1 MRSADYVIKRLAFAL
16 FTIVMAIT
24 INFFLFRVIPG
35 SAVTDLARV
44 PNATPQLRHALTV
57 EFGLN
62 QSKLHQYFTY
72 LWQLLHGNM
81 GISYVNQ
88 QAVFP
93 QLMNDLKNTIPMV
106 TIGTVAA
113 IIIGVF
119 FGIVSAWRRDSAID
133 HASTSLAIAFYS
145 FPPQFLGLVLLI
157 LFAGTLPSSGMEYPL
172 AGVFTSVGFW
182 SRLQDIG
189 IHMVLPAATLCLT
202 LYGEFTLIM
211 RSSMLETLGEDYVL
225 TARAKGL
232 RNSKIVVRHAFRNA
246 LLPIVTLV
254 ALSLGWIVGGA
265 IIIEFIF
272 TWPGIGWAMW
282 EAVSQRDYPMLQGG
296 FLVLAIAVVACNFI
310 ADLAYFKL
318 DPRVTE

>member
-1 MRSADYVIKRLAFAL
+1 MRSADYVIKRFVFAL
-16 FTIVMAIT
+16 FTIFMAIT
-24 INFFLFRVIPG
+24 INFFLFRIIPG

-62 QSKLHQYFTY
+62 QSKWHQYVTY
-72 LWQLLHGNM
+72 LWQLLHANM
-81 GISYVNQ
+81 GISFANQ
-88 QAVFP
+88 QPVFP

-119 FGIVSAWRRDSAID
+119 FGIISAWRRNSVID

-157 LFAGTLPSSGMEYPL
+157 LFAGTLPSSGMMNPL
-172 AGVFTSVGFW
+172 AGIFGQVGFW

-189 IHMVLPAATLCLT
+189 VHMILPALTLCLT
-202 LYGEFTLIM
+202 LYGQFTLIM

-225 TARAKGL
+225 TARARDSRTEKSSYVM
-232 RNSKIVVRHAFRNA
+232 RC
-246 LLPIVTLV
+246 VTR
-254 ALSLGWIVGGA
+254 S
-265 IIIEFIF
+265 
-272 TWPGIGWAMW
+272 
-282 EAVSQRDYPMLQGG
+282 SQL
-296 FLVLAIAVVACNFI
+296 
-310 ADLAYFKL
+310 
-318 DPRVTE
+318 